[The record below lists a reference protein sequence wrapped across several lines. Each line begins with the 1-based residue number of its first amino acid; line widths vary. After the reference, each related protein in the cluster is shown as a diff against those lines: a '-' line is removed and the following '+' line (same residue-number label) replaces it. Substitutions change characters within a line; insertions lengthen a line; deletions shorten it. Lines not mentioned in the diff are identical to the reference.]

1 MRTYNEPKLN
11 GIINGY
17 KIWRVNNPDKHIE
30 FVLSQDK
37 LVKAIKVAAQA
48 VDRNNRIHDHQQR
61 VGRKNLNKF
70 AKKLCTCKAQIS
82 KVNDFDALH
91 GIVESKKFQGIGKL
105 TIYDTAHRIGTR
117 LKKLPDKIYLHG
129 GTKTGAR
136 ILLGSLPR
144 QDYLFPNELPL
155 PFQRT
160 DLEPWE
166 IEDIL
171 CIFKPKFGRCIIKA
185 N

>member
-1 MRTYNEPKLN
+1 MRTYNEPKLK

-17 KIWRVNNPDKHIE
+17 KILRVNNPDKHIE
-30 FVLSQDK
+30 FVLSQNK

-48 VDRNNRIHDHQQR
+48 IDRNKRIHDHQQR
-61 VGRKNLNKF
+61 VGRKNLNIF
-70 AKKLCTCKAQIS
+70 AKKLCTCEAQIGD
-82 KVNDFDALH
+82 VIDFDTLH
-91 GIVESKKFQGIGKL
+91 EIVESKKFQGIGKL

-117 LKKLPDKIYLHG
+117 LKRFPDKIYLHG

-144 QDYLFPNELPL
+144 QDFLFPAELPL

-171 CIFKPKFGRCIIKA
+171 CIFKSKFNRCIKKVK
-185 N
+185 